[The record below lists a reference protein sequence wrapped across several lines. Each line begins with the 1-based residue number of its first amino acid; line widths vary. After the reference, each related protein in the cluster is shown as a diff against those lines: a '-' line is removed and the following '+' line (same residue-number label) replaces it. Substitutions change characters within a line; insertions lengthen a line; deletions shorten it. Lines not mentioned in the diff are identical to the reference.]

1 MKKKSILV
9 LFFLFSLNFSG
20 SAKANYWLIIG
31 TYRQGPG
38 GRPEVSG
45 ITSPSLH
52 SIPMKDL
59 DINFPLD
66 NFEKLIIDIGWESLD
81 DWFKFW
87 NNKRNILSIDQYW
100 NNKVNDDWIW
110 GLALPLLSQAYKFQ
124 NNFSDRKIIGI
135 SALPGTGKTTLGKWL
150 EAISLKLNFKI
161 AVISIDDFYLPS
173 NEMKLAIQNNP
184 WNVSRGFPGSHS
196 VKLMHEKLLNWKKN
210 GELNVPVFD
219 KSLRNGLGDRS
230 QWRLDNP
237 DLLILEGWFL
247 GIKPY
252 SIDIND
258 RPINTT
264 DLSLHESSYV
274 LKIQNNLKE
283 YLDIWTL
290 IDNIWHLKPLKIEYM
305 NIWKTNQE
313 KEMFLQKGNALLD
326 EKLSNFLRML
336 NVSIPHESFDVIK
349 SYALLLIDQERNL
362 VEAGLI
368 CRIVCISFFSVIFY
382 TFFLTLN
389 GV

>member
-1 MKKKSILV
+1 
-9 LFFLFSLNFSG
+9 
-20 SAKANYWLIIG
+20 
-31 TYRQGPG
+31 
-38 GRPEVSG
+38 
-45 ITSPSLH
+45 
-52 SIPMKDL
+52 MKDL
-59 DINFPLD
+59 DVNFPLD
-66 NFEKLIIDIGWESLD
+66 KFEKLIIDIGWKSLD
-81 DWFKFW
+81 DWFNFW
-87 NNKRNILSIDQYW
+87 KNQKSILSIDQYW

-173 NEMKLAIQNNP
+173 NEMKLAIKNNP

-196 VKLMHEKLLNWKKN
+196 VKLMHEKLLNWKIN

-230 QWRLDNP
+230 HWRLEKP

-247 GIKPY
+247 GVEPSSGHVIDQ
-252 SIDIND
+252 SIDVAN
-258 RPINTT
+258 
-264 DLSLHESSYV
+264 LSSNEIRFRS
-274 LKIQNNLKE
+274 KIQNNLYE
-283 YLDIWTL
+283 YLDVWNL
-290 IDNIWHLKPLKIEYM
+290 IDNLWHLKPLNFEYM
-305 NIWKTNQE
+305 NIWKTHQE
-313 KEMFLQKGNALLD
+313 KEMFLKKGNALQD

-336 NVSIPHESFDVIK
+336 NVSIPHKSFNFIN

-362 VEAGLI
+362 IEAGLN
-368 CRIVCISFFSVIFY
+368 
-382 TFFLTLN
+382 L
-389 GV
+389 